1 MKLSSS
7 RNAAWVM
14 CLKHTIELVSGVS
27 DKQEEMEVTPMY
39 IEQNSKPLIGIGLE
53 SIIALTF
60 AVGMFSLALLR
71 PVLDMWLPF

>member
-1 MKLSSS
+1 
-7 RNAAWVM
+7 
-14 CLKHTIELVSGVS
+14 
-27 DKQEEMEVTPMY
+27 MY